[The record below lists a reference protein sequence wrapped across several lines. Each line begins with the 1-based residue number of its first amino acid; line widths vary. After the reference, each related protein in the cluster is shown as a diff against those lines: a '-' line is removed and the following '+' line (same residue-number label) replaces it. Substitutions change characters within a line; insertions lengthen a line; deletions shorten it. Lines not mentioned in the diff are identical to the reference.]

1 MTLHPILAAMYRAI
15 LEPRTDTCDE
25 WDDCDDEAESGAE
38 PPIRDAAPVYAPPVV
53 VDMTERARDV
63 AYERGR
69 SIKGKA
75 KRTLYPR
82 ADLSR
87 REVVIV
93 LHQTGV
99 ERAET
104 SSRWH
109 HVTAHYVVTPG
120 GRVLR
125 LHPIDV
131 RLVAANRLDR
141 APYHAISI
149 EFAGNFEGVD
159 GSGRWFAGDRM
170 GRGRASEAQVA
181 AGRWLCRRIC
191 RDVAAKGSSVAAIAP
206 HRISGRDSAGRP
218 NRQLC
223 PGSRVWSEVAERVC
237 AADGVPVPAPGVT
250 VGGAPIPDEWHGD
263 RWHDIVRLG
272 LASWRPE

>member
-1 MTLHPILAAMYRAI
+1 MTLHPIIAYLTRIMSPA
-15 LEPRTDTCDE
+15 TDAVDS
-25 WDDCDDEAESGAE
+25 WDDRDDEAEDGAE
-38 PPIRDAAPVYAPPVV
+38 PPVRDAAPVYAPPVV
-53 VDMTERARDV
+53 IDMPDQARDV
-63 AYERGR
+63 VYERGR
-69 SIKGKA
+69 SIKGKR

-82 ADLSR
+82 VELAR

-99 ERAET
+99 QRAET

-109 HVTAHYVVTPG
+109 HVTAHYVITPG
-120 GRVLR
+120 GRILH

-141 APYHAISI
+141 SPYHAISI

-159 GSGRWFAGDRM
+159 GTGRWFAGDRM

-181 AGRWLCRRIC
+181 AGRWLCRRLC
-191 RDVAAKGSSVAAIAP
+191 RDVAAAGSSVAAIVP
-206 HRISGRDSAGRP
+206 HRIAGRGRDGQP

-237 AADGVPVPAPGVT
+237 AADGVPIPAPGVT
-250 VGGAPIPDEWHGD
+250 IGGAPIPDEWHGPM
-263 RWHDIVRLG
+263 WPDIVRLG
-272 LASWRPE
+272 LASWRPG